1 MKLTQFEE
9 IKKAIEEIADEMGI
23 EKDQDD
29 YTVFGTWFVEKEDF
43 TRQESIGEVM
53 LVEDATA
60 EDMPGELEING
71 FTYKLEK

>member
-1 MKLTQFEE
+1 MDLTQLR
-9 IKKAIEEIADEMGI
+9 KIADEVI
-23 EKDQDD
+23 EELENERDQDD

-53 LVEDATA
+53 LPEDATA

>member
-1 MKLTQFEE
+1 MDLTQLR
-9 IKKAIEEIADEMGI
+9 KIADEVI
-23 EKDQDD
+23 EELENKNEKDQDD
-29 YTVFGTWFVEKEDF
+29 YTVFGTWFVEKEEF

-53 LVEDATA
+53 LPEDATA

>member
-1 MKLTQFEE
+1 MDLTQLR
-9 IKKAIEEIADEMGI
+9 KIADEVI
-23 EKDQDD
+23 EELENKNEKDQDD

-53 LVEDATA
+53 LPEDATA
-60 EDMPGELEING
+60 EDMSGELEING

>member
-1 MKLTQFEE
+1 MDLTQLR
-9 IKKAIEEIADEMGI
+9 KIADEVI
-23 EKDQDD
+23 EELEVERDQDD
-29 YTVFGTWFVEKEDF
+29 YSVFGTWYIEKEEF

-53 LVEDATA
+53 LPEDATA

>member
-1 MKLTQFEE
+1 MDLTQLR
-9 IKKAIEEIADEMGI
+9 KIADEVI
-23 EKDQDD
+23 EELENKNEKDQDD

-53 LVEDATA
+53 LPEDATA